1 MFPKRKA
8 LTLIRPNLT
17 TTTQKHLDH
26 ARLFRQRFVLIGR
39 LSLFSSF
46 FLILTVGSWVGHYV
60 LLINRK
66 VEVANKLYAVL
77 YCSRK
82 MLVIMD
88 VWIADLGHHEICF
101 HVQNVI
107 SITSPVIESLFEAL
121 VLMELSHLS
130 ATLTEHFPP
139 FLETFVAA
147 QTLVECSGATQNSSP
162 SGTCTQTPSCQ
173 QPVASRGFDPGR
185 GRRTHREPR
194 EALAQ
199 GQAQTL

>member
-26 ARLFRQRFVLIGR
+26 ARLFRQRFVLIGP

-88 VWIADLGHHEICF
+88 V
-101 HVQNVI
+101 QNVI
-107 SITSPVIESLFEAL
+107 SIISPVIESLFEAL